1 MKSFKYLVNKLLD
14 DGYEL
19 SIAMNFREIYLVG
32 YDRANDE
39 ELMFP
44 FLDVS
49 KDEMIDVLFEMN
61 IEFGEID

>member
-1 MKSFKYLVNKLLD
+1 MKSFKYLVNKLIN
-14 DGYEL
+14 DGFEISL
-19 SIAMNFREIYLVG
+19 GRNFREVYLVG

-44 FLDVS
+44 FLNIS
-49 KDEMIDVLFEMN
+49 YDEMIDVLFEMN